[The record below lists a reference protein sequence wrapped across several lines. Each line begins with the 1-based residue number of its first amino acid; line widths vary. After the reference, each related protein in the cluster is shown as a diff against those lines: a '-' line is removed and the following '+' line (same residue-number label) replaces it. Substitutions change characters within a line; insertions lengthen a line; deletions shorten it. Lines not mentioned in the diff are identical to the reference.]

1 MFEELRD
8 SETLPPAEKTEK
20 RLVDE
25 GSTLLGAGS
34 ETTAKTL
41 SIIHFHLMSN
51 PSILRTLRQE
61 LGSLP
66 VNPPFAQ
73 LSQLPYLNAV
83 INEGLR
89 LHHGLASRSQRIAS
103 TEDLIYKAYRIQA
116 GTPVSSQ
123 AVFIDLNPS
132 IYPNPAAFVPERWII
147 ARAKGQ
153 RLEKYLFAFSRG
165 SRMCLGMNLALVELY
180 LTLSTVVSRFEMVP
194 FETCIR
200 DVALEHDF
208 TVPQSRIGSKGVR
221 ARVTE
226 LV

>member
-51 PSILRTLRQE
+51 PTILRTLRQE

-66 VNPPFAQ
+66 ADPSFAQ
-73 LSQLPYLNAV
+73 LSQLPYLTAV

-89 LHHGLASRSQRIAS
+89 LHHGLASRSQRIAP
-103 TEDLIYKAYRIQA
+103 TEDLTYKAYRIPA

-123 AVFIDLNPS
+123 AVFIHLSPS
-132 IYPNPAAFVPERWII
+132 IYPNPTAFVPERWSI
-147 ARAKGQ
+147 ARAQGQ
-153 RLEKYLFAFSRG
+153 RLEKYLFAFGRG

-180 LTLSTVVSRFEMVP
+180 LTLSAVVRRFEMVP
-194 FETCIR
+194 FETCVR

-208 TVPQSRIGSKGVR
+208 TVPQSRIDSKGVR
-221 ARVTE
+221 ARVTG
-226 LV
+226 VV